1 MMSKGFKKD
10 EFTYNPV
17 KRLNTAVVK
26 TLDQRNIPSTILI
39 ISSFLLYVAAA
50 VIFAISD
57 IRLAAIFLFLGGL
70 LGLINNQLQSRRG
83 SSVAAEYFLV
93 SALERYS
100 DIFIFIGLIYR
111 YVRLD
116 ELLVSLVATLSLVG
130 CILVS
135 YTGLRK
141 ELMNANVTLGFMRRT
156 ERIAIILIG
165 AFLGHMITALY
176 IIAILSNLDALLRIF
191 YIYKVLKTKSV

>member
-1 MMSKGFKKD
+1 MSKSFKKD

-26 TLDQRNIPSTILI
+26 TLDRKKFPSTILI
-39 ISSFLLYVAAA
+39 ILSLLLYVTAA

-57 IRLAAIFLFLGGL
+57 IRFAAVFLLLGGVF
-70 LGLINNQLQSRRG
+70 GLINNQLQSRRG
-83 SSVAAEYFLV
+83 FSIAADFFLV

-141 ELMNANVTLGFMRRT
+141 ELADTRVTLGFMRRT
-156 ERIAIILIG
+156 ERIAIIIIG

-191 YIYKVLKTKSV
+191 YIYKVLKAKSA

>member
-1 MMSKGFKKD
+1 MKSKSLKAD

-26 TLDQRNIPSTILI
+26 TLDKKKFPSTILI
-39 ISSFLLYVAAA
+39 IVSFLLYITAA
-50 VIFAISD
+50 VIFAISN
-57 IRLAAIFLFLGGL
+57 IRLAAVFLLLGGVF
-70 LGLINNQLQSRRG
+70 GLINNQLQSRRG
-83 SSVAAEYFLV
+83 SSVPADFFLV

-111 YVRLD
+111 YIRLD
-116 ELLVSLVATLSLVG
+116 ELLVSLVAILSLVG

-141 ELMNANVTLGFMRRT
+141 ELTDTKITLGFMRRA
-156 ERIAIILIG
+156 ERIAIIIIG

-176 IIAILSNLDALLRIF
+176 IIAILSNLDALSRIF
-191 YIYKVLKTKSV
+191 YIYKVLKSKDA